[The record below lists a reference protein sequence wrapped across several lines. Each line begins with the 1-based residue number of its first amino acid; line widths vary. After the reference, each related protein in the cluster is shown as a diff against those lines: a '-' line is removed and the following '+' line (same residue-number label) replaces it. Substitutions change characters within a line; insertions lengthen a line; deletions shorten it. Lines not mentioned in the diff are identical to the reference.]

1 MPGPLVSALAA
12 IPWRMILTQSPAL
25 LAAADALLASS
36 RRRSVE
42 LTAATDVQALRER
55 IAELEQHQQAYA
67 DLVKQLADHINAVA
81 IAAQASSVRVRQ
93 SLMLATVGV
102 GLGLV
107 ACILAWLR

>member
-12 IPWRMILTQSPAL
+12 IPWPMILKQAPAL

-42 LTAATDVQALRER
+42 LTAPTDVQALRER

-81 IAAQASSVRVRQ
+81 VAAQASSVRARQ
-93 SLMLATVGV
+93 SFMLATVGV
-102 GLGLV
+102 GFGLV
-107 ACILAWLR
+107 ACLLAWLR